1 MVDILEKINAFID
14 KIEDFFLTYLV
25 IVMTLAIFLQ
35 VIMRYVF
42 NNSLSWSEE
51 FATFCFM
58 WLTWIGASNA
68 VKKNSHI
75 RILVLIDKLK
85 ETYRNVAMLVI
96 DVTWL
101 LFSLFLVKNGI
112 QMIKL
117 SYTNNRVSAALD
129 VPMYFMYAS
138 VVLGGALMCLGLVS
152 VIARRWAKIT
162 LAGR

>member
-1 MVDILEKINAFID
+1 MVKMLEKINRFID
-14 KIEDFFLTYLV
+14 RVEDFFLTYLV

-68 VKKNSHI
+68 VKRNSHI
-75 RILVLIDKLK
+75 RILVLVDKLK
-85 ETYRNVAMLVI
+85 DASRNIVMLAI
-96 DVTWL
+96 DIIWL

-112 QMIKL
+112 QMVMI

-129 VPMYFMYAS
+129 VPMCFMYAS
-138 VVLGGALMCLGLVS
+138 VVTGGALMCVGLAS
-152 VIARRWAKIT
+152 VIAARWANVISD
-162 LAGR
+162 RR

>member
-1 MVDILEKINAFID
+1 MVDMLEKINRFID
-14 KIEDFFLTYLV
+14 RVEDFFLTYLV

-68 VKKNSHI
+68 VKRNSHI
-75 RILVLIDKLK
+75 RILVLVDKLK
-85 ETYRNVAMLVI
+85 DAGRNIVMLVI
-96 DVTWL
+96 DIIWL

-112 QMIKL
+112 QMVML

-138 VVLGGALMCLGLVS
+138 VVTGGALMCVGLAS
-152 VIARRWAKIT
+152 VIAARWANVISD
-162 LAGR
+162 RR